1 MNSFFLPDSQINVN
15 KARDLFVKAFEKTE
29 KLMVKLVVE
38 QFRQLILTHHSRQ
51 QLRNLWNGDGL
62 NEDKQIKRR
71 KYESVNRQD
80 CVYLEFIKLFLFR
93 VDTHLQIQN
102 IWIIAG

>member
-38 QFRQLILTHHSRQ
+38 QFRQLILTHHSSQ
-51 QLRNLWNGDGL
+51 
-62 NEDKQIKRR
+62 
-71 KYESVNRQD
+71 
-80 CVYLEFIKLFLFR
+80 
-93 VDTHLQIQN
+93 
-102 IWIIAG
+102 